1 MAGIRSDHLRVLREK
16 DGQSQKELAKAVG
29 ISLQYLCDIEA
40 GRRTL
45 KRNPG
50 LVLRLAEA
58 LGVPVS
64 MLARSDEP
72 DVTFEG
78 VA

>member
-1 MAGIRSDHLRVLREK
+1 MTIDHEALRVLREK
-16 DGQSQKELAKAVG
+16 DGYQLKELAAAVEV
-29 ISLQYLCDIEA
+29 SPQYLGDIEA

-50 LVLRLAEA
+50 LIKKLAIA
-58 LGVPVS
+58 LNVPVS
-64 MLARSDEP
+64 MLQKRAPGE
-72 DVTFEG
+72 E